1 MFLFTDIVSF
11 RTVLVEQCQPL
22 GQPSLKNQ
30 QMLHAGERFGY
41 GLQEQGGNSQMTFIL
56 VKQEV
61 CVYHSSIKKIKCSD
75 FFAPSQNLNFCP
87 PPTGIIQ

>member
-22 GQPSLKNQ
+22 GQSSLKNQ

-41 GLQEQGGNSQMTFIL
+41 GLQEQGGNSQMAFIL

-61 CVYHSSIKKIKCSD
+61 CVYHSSIKKNKM
-75 FFAPSQNLNFCP
+75 F
-87 PPTGIIQ
+87 